1 MLTKNSGGAL
11 ALGPATSLRVL
22 CGSQPI
28 LAKST
33 GGINKD
39 FCEIHE
45 YIRSGP
51 GLRPVR
57 HHSSQLAVP
66 PSQNWGKLDRLCSKI
81 PKDLLHS
88 NIQKSLQSNKVLIY
102 GGENVPQFVACSAV

>member
-33 GGINKD
+33 GGHNISTYLKFMNIFFQAQASVQSDITVVNWLCHPPKTEVSWTD
-39 FCEIHE
+39 F
-45 YIRSGP
+45 
-51 GLRPVR
+51 
-57 HHSSQLAVP
+57 A
-66 PSQNWGKLDRLCSKI
+66 
-81 PKDLLHS
+81 PKYC
-88 NIQKSLQSNKVLIY
+88 NKVLIY
-102 GGENVPQFVACSAV
+102 GGENVPPFVACSAV